1 MTDEEEV
8 RRGEL
13 AQQVLENEV
22 YAESFGMIEQEV
34 FKKWQGSRDKDEREQ
49 LHQFLLSLR
58 KSREVLEQAMRT
70 GKVALDK
77 LKRERGLI
85 GRLRSFG

>member
-1 MTDEEEV
+1 MSDEEEV

-22 YAESFGMIEQEV
+22 YIDSFGLIEQEV
-34 FKKWQGSRDKDEREQ
+34 FKKWQDSRDKEEREQ
-49 LHQFLLSLR
+49 LHQFLLALR
-58 KSREVLEQAMRT
+58 KSRQVLEQTLRT

-77 LKRERGLI
+77 LKRDRGLI
-85 GRLRSFG
+85 GRLRSAA